1 MRTKVVAFI
10 ATSFF
15 VAACGQASD
24 LDSESGSNETIGE
37 SNSELSAADENSAVR
52 DPNESYASAARR
64 HDERYRRNHP
74 EAASAL
80 ALSAKDSQVPV
91 EQADM
96 SRVPT
101 WTDADIT
108 AHFQRSRDLRFMT
121 TSNRPNFQR
130 RISWLYPDD
139 ACFARAELVNA
150 KAEEWGKGRPY
161 HLFSFGNLTV
171 RTNNHPNGSVSWW
184 YHTVPIVKSASS
196 GEVLVLDAALD
207 ASKPI
212 PWKQWLLMQVS
223 SLNNVK
229 VSVCDGKAYGPSNA
243 CFGSSA
249 ATSSALSTEQGTYLQ
264 KEWDRQVSLGRDP
277 NAVLGDSPPW
287 GDGGGGSDC
296 DGTAFTGSLA
306 AGAQAFQPG
315 ESGYDSAQSGT
326 HGGKLV
332 GPSNSDF
339 DLYLEKWNGSA
350 WSQVSK
356 SDSPSASESVSYP
369 GSSGKYRWRIHAYAG
384 NGSYSLCTQRP

>member
-1 MRTKVVAFI
+1 MRTKVVAVF
-10 ATSFF
+10 AASFF
-15 VAACGQASD
+15 VVACGQASD
-24 LDSESGSNETIGE
+24 SDSDSDQTIGV
-37 SNSELSAADENSAVR
+37 SNSELTAADENSAAR
-52 DPNESYASAARR
+52 DASETYENAARR

-74 EAASAL
+74 EVKSTF

-96 SRVPT
+96 SQVPT
-101 WTDADIT
+101 WSDADIT
-108 AHFQRSRDLRFMT
+108 AHFERSRDLRFMT

-223 SLNNVK
+223 NLNNVK

-243 CFGSSA
+243 CFGSST
-249 ATSSALSTEQGTYLQ
+249 ATSSALSAEQGTYLQ
-264 KEWDRQVSLGRDP
+264 KEWDRQTSLGRDP

-287 GDGGGGSDC
+287 GGGGSDC
-296 DGTAFTGSLA
+296 TGTAFTGSLA

-315 ESGYDSAQSGT
+315 DTGYESSISGT
-326 HGGKLV
+326 HGAKLL

-339 DLYLEKWNGSA
+339 DLYLEKWSGSSWA
-350 WSQVSK
+350 QVSK
-356 SDSPSASESVSYP
+356 SDSPAASESVSYP
-369 GSSGKYRWRIHAYAG
+369 GSAGKYRWRIQAYAG
-384 NGSYSLCTQRP
+384 SGNYSLCTQRP